1 MQIERAST
9 KDTRTILL
17 STVPLDTQSAAGMI
31 RWISR
36 TDQDPQVTFQVSIK
50 PKYEQKCDL
59 PTFLNQTNKHGVYDV
74 RRSVK

>member
-1 MQIERAST
+1 
-9 KDTRTILL
+9 
-17 STVPLDTQSAAGMI
+17 MI